1 MSAALACRHCEQAVR
16 EQVAREIE
24 ALEYDR
30 PTVKAKLRDGYSLDY
45 CAGHLE
51 GITDAAKTARGGE
64 AA

>member
-1 MSAALACRHCEQAVR
+1 MSTQRTCMNCEQAVR

-30 PTVKAKLRDGYSLDY
+30 PSVKAKIAAGYSLDF

-51 GITDAAKTARGGE
+51 GITDAAKLARGG
-64 AA
+64 AS

>member
-1 MSAALACRHCEQAVR
+1 MSTQRTCMNCEQAVR

-30 PTVKAKLRDGYSLDY
+30 PTVKAKLRADYSLDF

-51 GITDAAKTARGGE
+51 GITDAARIARGG
-64 AA
+64 AS

>member
-1 MSAALACRHCEQAVR
+1 MSIEITPEMIEQAVR
-16 EQVAREIE
+16 EQVARQIE

-51 GITDAAKTARGGE
+51 GITDAAKLARGG